1 MLFYCLKY
9 RKIQRIKF
17 QKLQVRETR
26 IMLSSKCSVPNSKKS
41 KFFKEQGARGLLS
54 NLRIRIPLSQIP
66 LSGKFMPEMHLRQ
79 SNFWL

>member
-1 MLFYCLKY
+1 
-9 RKIQRIKF
+9 
-17 QKLQVRETR
+17 
-26 IMLSSKCSVPNSKKS
+26 MLSSKCSVPNSKKS